1 MIDWKPDPD
10 FTPAPKRARK
20 TERMALILVAELDT
34 LTGKK
39 FRIRVRNLSE
49 TGFGGVADDMHHH
62 LMADQ
67 PVKIGFGSYEGIE
80 ATVVRV
86 DGKNVGLR
94 FDELVD
100 LERIRTARV
109 SPPSTFVPLGMHQV
123 ETPQWMIDRA
133 KRGL

>member
-1 MIDWKPDPD
+1 MNHWKPDPD
-10 FTPAPKRARK
+10 LVPAPKRDRK
-20 TERMALILVAELDT
+20 TDRIALILVAELDP
-34 LTGKK
+34 LVGPKI
-39 FRIRVRNLSE
+39 RMRVRNLSA
-49 TGFGGVADDMHHH
+49 TGFGGVADDVHHR
-62 LMADQ
+62 LMPDQ

-100 LERIRTARV
+100 LERIRTARL

>member
-10 FTPAPKRARK
+10 FIPAPKLDRK
-20 TERMALILVAELDT
+20 TERIALILVAELDT
-34 LTGKK
+34 LTGTRI
-39 FRIRVRNLSE
+39 RIRVRNLSQ
-49 TGFGGVADDMHHH
+49 TGFGGVTSDVHHH
-62 LMADQ
+62 LMPDQ
-67 PVKIGFGSYEGIE
+67 PVKIGFGSYDGIE

-86 DGKNVGLR
+86 DGKNLGLR
-94 FDELVD
+94 FDEVVD
-100 LERIRTARV
+100 LDRIRTSRV